1 MLWFLRLIGGSLGWL
16 SYKAGIRSQ
25 VTLENLRN
33 AFPEI
38 GEKSRRMI
46 ASKSYSN
53 LGKVFFEFLFLR
65 YASQRRILAGLKI
78 SNLRDAAR
86 SISQSNRAIL
96 LSGHIANWEWLA
108 IGCAL
113 NLDRKLC
120 VIIKNQ
126 RSSIAE
132 RFLTKM
138 RTRFGNRMMNAGD
151 ARAIYR
157 ALRQNQLLAILGD
170 QTAGAED
177 MRVKFF
183 GREVPT
189 FEGAARL
196 ALATRTPI
204 WFLQPYARTRKG
216 YLCRFIEINFND
228 LLEPNEDNV
237 RTLTARHT
245 AVLEEAIREKP
256 EFWLWQHK
264 RWKHAR

>member
-1 MLWFLRLIGGSLGWL
+1 MLWFFRLIGGSLGWL
-16 SYKAGIRSQ
+16 SYKAGIRAR

-33 AFPEI
+33 AFPEMS
-38 GEKSRRMI
+38 EKARMRI
-46 ASKSYSN
+46 ASRSYSN

-65 YASQRRILAGLKI
+65 FASRRKI
-78 SNLRDAAR
+78 SNGLLIDNLREVDKA
-86 SISQSNRAIL
+86 ISDSNGAIL
-96 LSGHIANWEWLA
+96 LSGHLGNWEWLA
-108 IGCAL
+108 IGCSL
-113 NLDRKLC
+113 HLDRHLC

-132 RFLTKM
+132 RFLAKM

-157 ALRQNQLLAILGD
+157 ALRQKQLLAILGD
-170 QTAGAED
+170 QTAGAD
-177 MRVKFF
+177 DLRVSFF

-196 ALATRTPI
+196 ALATRAPI
-204 WFLQPYARTRKG
+204 WFLQPYERTRKG
-216 YLCRFIEINFND
+216 YNCHFHEVYFGD
-228 LLEPNEDNV
+228 LIEPNEGNV

-245 AVLEEAIREKP
+245 AMLEQAIREKP

>member
-1 MLWFLRLIGGSLGWL
+1 MLWLLRFAGGILGRVA
-16 SYKAGIRSQ
+16 YKFGIRSQ
-25 VTLENLRN
+25 VTLDNLRK
-33 AFPEI
+33 AFPEMS
-38 GEKSRRMI
+38 EKSRRRI
-46 ASKSYSN
+46 AARSYSN
-53 LGKVFFEFLFLR
+53 LGKVFFEFLILR
-65 YASQRRILAGLKI
+65 FAGRRKIYDGLII
-78 SNLRDAAR
+78 SNLQDVEKA
-86 SISQSNRAIL
+86 ISESHGAIL

-108 IGCAL
+108 LGCSL
-113 NLDRKLC
+113 RLDRNLC

-157 ALRQNQLLAILGD
+157 ALRQKQLLAILGD
-170 QTAGAED
+170 QTAGADD
-177 MRVKFF
+177 MRVPFF

-196 ALATRTPI
+196 ALSTRAPI
-204 WFLQPYARTRKG
+204 WFLQPYERTRKG
-216 YLCRFIEINFND
+216 YLCRFHEINFDD
-228 LLEPNEDNV
+228 LAESNEDNV

-245 AVLEEAIREKP
+245 AMLEKAIREKP